1 MAKTPVT
8 FKTDD
13 FEPREV
19 AMVTYNFSQAT
30 DKEGQMA
37 GIPRGGKITV
47 RVKALNDPGKQNQLL
62 QWMLDPIKKQDGT
75 ITFLKSTDGSTLK
88 TIKFEH
94 AYCVSYTEFWEDKT
108 GGGESL
114 AHYEEIVI
122 SCRRITN
129 AQAKFQNQWA

>member
-8 FKTDD
+8 FKANDY
-13 FEPREV
+13 EAREV
-19 AMVTYNFSQAT
+19 AKLTYNFNQAI

-37 GIPRGGKITV
+37 GVPRGGKITV
-47 RVKALNDPGKQNQLL
+47 RVKALNDSGKQNQLL

-94 AYCVSYTEFWEDKT
+94 AYCVSYTEFWEDQT
-108 GGGESL
+108 GEGNTL

-129 AQAKFQNQWA
+129 AQAKFQNLWA